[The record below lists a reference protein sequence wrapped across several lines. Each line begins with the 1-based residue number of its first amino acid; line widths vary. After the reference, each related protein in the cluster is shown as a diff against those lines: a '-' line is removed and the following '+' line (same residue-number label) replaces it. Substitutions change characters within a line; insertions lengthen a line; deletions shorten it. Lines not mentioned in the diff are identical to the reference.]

1 VKINPNL
8 SSKTYIN
15 SLLDKIPVKP
25 EAERIRYRGMTI
37 LVTMPCWNEEG
48 KAGVGVQA
56 VPRDLVD
63 VVCVV
68 DNGSIDR
75 TADEAKVAGA
85 LVISHPNNPGAGGG
99 IRTGLQ
105 YGRRNGYDL
114 LAVLAGLDDQVPSRQ
129 VLEHNLIGSINLPEY
144 CQQM

>member
-1 VKINPNL
+1 MKINPNL

-48 KAGVGVQA
+48 KAGVGAKA
-56 VPRDLVD
+56 VPRGLID

-68 DNGSIDR
+68 DNGSM
-75 TADEAKVAGA
+75 TE
-85 LVISHPNNPGAGGG
+85 
-99 IRTGLQ
+99 LQ
-105 YGRRNGYDL
+105 MKPRKP
-114 LAVLAGLDDQVPSRQ
+114 AP
-129 VLEHNLIGSINLPEY
+129 
-144 CQQM
+144 